1 MLRSLPAVSAF
12 VLLFLT
18 SVASSAVTVVNPP
31 TAVNLRI
38 EGLDKT
44 IFEGIV
50 VTRGHNVTTVSGGT
64 HHCDGTNLGAN
75 PTPGATCTSALDTAS
90 KEAHFTFDGT
100 FDTEFDDFFITRIGA
115 SAETSTQFWGLLLNF
130 QFTPVGGCQQEVT
143 TLQHILWAFD
153 AFNKVF
159 FLEASGPEVAVV
171 GKPAVYIV
179 TDGSTGVPIANAAIG
194 GTVTNSEGKATITFK
209 HPGLQTLKA
218 ERSDSIRSNAV
229 TTLVI

>member
-1 MLRSLPAVSAF
+1 MLRSVPAVSAF

-18 SVASSAVTVVNPP
+18 SLASSAVNPP

-50 VTRGHNVTTVSGGT
+50 VTRGHNVTTASGGT

-115 SAETSTQFWGLLLNF
+115 SAETSTQFWGLLLDF

-153 AFNKVF
+153 AFNKAF
-159 FLEASGPEVAVV
+159 FLKASGPAVAIV
-171 GKPAVYIV
+171 GKPAVYTVI
-179 TDGSTGVPIANAAIG
+179 DGTTGALIADAVIG
-194 GTVTNSEGKATITFK
+194 GTVTDAEGKATITFE